1 MAERI
6 KKINQDITSYLYSLS
21 DSFTILS
28 NYFKKLAQL
37 SEQSSKKKINKNVI
51 SKEKI
56 KNEKEED
63 NNSESNNKFLT
74 KKRKYSDEGNLS
86 INDLETNI
94 VKVNIDKND
103 KNFEAYEIK
112 FKIKNN
118 YLTLG
123 PYDNFTFCQNVKE
136 TFKES
141 INEILSRNDCKKDLD
156 SLFKTF
162 KIQLNKEFPPI
173 S

>member
-37 SEQSSKKKINKNVI
+37 SAQTSKKKNKNVI

-74 KKRKYSDEGNLS
+74 KKK
-86 INDLETNI
+86 
-94 VKVNIDKND
+94 
-103 KNFEAYEIK
+103 
-112 FKIKNN
+112 KI
-118 YLTLG
+118 
-123 PYDNFTFCQNVKE
+123 F
-136 TFKES
+136 
-141 INEILSRNDCKKDLD
+141 
-156 SLFKTF
+156 
-162 KIQLNKEFPPI
+162 
-173 S
+173 